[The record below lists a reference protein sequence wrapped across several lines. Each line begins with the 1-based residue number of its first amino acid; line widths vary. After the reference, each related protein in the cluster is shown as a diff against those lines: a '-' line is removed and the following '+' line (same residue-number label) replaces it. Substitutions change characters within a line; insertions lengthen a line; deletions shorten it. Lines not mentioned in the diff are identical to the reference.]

1 MADANSNL
9 NIVVKVRDEASAALS
24 RLSGDVSDLG
34 GSLNFAGDKA
44 GILAGALG
52 ALGAAT
58 FLKSAIGA
66 FAEGEAQMAKFDAIV
81 RTLSPNLQTFRHEI
95 LELSD
100 KAMLDFGF
108 SSETAAISLARLFQA
123 TKESDFSMRAFQAAM
138 DLARFKGIGLEE
150 ATQALILSFQ
160 GAPKLLKQFGIDID
174 EHASKETIL
183 AAVMAVTAGQ
193 AQAYAGTL
201 KGSFNIIHE
210 VFTEFQKGVGA
221 IFAPAIRTSIEWVK
235 EQVKAMGGMS
245 EAVRT
250 LQPLLVGLSVFLGGV
265 LVVGAT
271 AGAFAL
277 AGMVG
282 VTGTVVAALAA
293 LSAAVALFV
302 TLWKNGWEQ
311 ARAMLEIFAINV
323 EAIWTRIVNFIR
335 NNPISNAISGTLG
348 AIGGGLNA
356 AKGAVDAG
364 WKKIFG
370 MADGGI
376 VTRPTLAMVGE
387 AGPEAIIPLSRAG
400 GMGGGLTVILQGDF
414 YADSEVAERWGNELA
429 RVIKNQLTLALRA

>member
-1 MADANSNL
+1 
-9 NIVVKVRDEASAALS
+9 
-24 RLSGDVSDLG
+24 
-34 GSLNFAGDKA
+34 
-44 GILAGALG
+44 
-52 ALGAAT
+52 
-58 FLKSAIGA
+58 
-66 FAEGEAQMAKFDAIV
+66 
-81 RTLSPNLQTFRHEI
+81 
-95 LELSD
+95 
-100 KAMLDFGF
+100 
-108 SSETAAISLARLFQA
+108 
-123 TKESDFSMRAFQAAM
+123 
-138 DLARFKGIGLEE
+138 
-150 ATQALILSFQ
+150 
-160 GAPKLLKQFGIDID
+160 
-174 EHASKETIL
+174 
-183 AAVMAVTAGQ
+183 
-193 AQAYAGTL
+193 
-201 KGSFNIIHE
+201 
-210 VFTEFQKGVGA
+210 
-221 IFAPAIRTSIEWVK
+221 
-235 EQVKAMGGMS
+235 
-245 EAVRT
+245 
-250 LQPLLVGLSVFLGGV
+250 
-265 LVVGAT
+265 VVGAT